1 MIETRQLELDD
12 ARAAAAA
19 ATREA
24 EANGWKVGISIVDAG
39 GHLILYERM
48 DGAPPS
54 TARVSFEK
62 AHTAAI
68 FRTATAGMEDRI
80 ADRPGMMVLPG
91 AADQRRPGGRRDRR
105 VRRRPASG
113 SPDRRSRGGED
124 QLGHALQLSHL
135 MPKLWPSNLVTN
147 FRLRFG
153 AHELPF
159 NFDTSVDR
167 HSAGRSHSSI
177 PN

>member
-1 MIETRQLELDD
+1 ERLEARQRASFHPRHVDGRLGHRGQRDHSRHRDRRRDADELSARHPCQLLTPRRRPSHASQGDRDMIETRQLELDD

-68 FRTATAGMEDRI
+68 FRTATAGME
-80 ADRPGMMVLPG
+80 
-91 AADQRRPGGRRDRR
+91 
-105 VRRRPASG
+105 
-113 SPDRRSRGGED
+113 
-124 QLGHALQLSHL
+124 
-135 MPKLWPSNLVTN
+135 
-147 FRLRFG
+147 
-153 AHELPF
+153 
-159 NFDTSVDR
+159 
-167 HSAGRSHSSI
+167 
-177 PN
+177 

>member
-12 ARAAAAA
+12 ARKVAAAAA
-19 ATREA
+19 QEA
-24 EANGWKVGISIVDAG
+24 VANGWKVGISVVDAG

-91 AADQRRPGGRRDRR
+91 ATPLKGG
-105 VRRRPASG
+105 VPLVSG
-113 SPDRRSRGGED
+113 G
-124 QLGHALQLSHL
+124 Q
-135 MPKLWPSNLVTN
+135 VV
-147 FRLRFG
+147 G
-153 AHELPF
+153 AVGISGVAPHQDHQIAE
-159 NFDTSVDR
+159 
-167 HSAGRSHSSI
+167 AGVAVI
-177 PN
+177 G